1 MKTKL
6 LRLASFGS
14 VVGTGLA
21 LASQAGA
28 TTLLTTTDTGTM
40 VTGQVTA
47 LSTQGGAIL
56 AAVVVVIA
64 ALILFRFGV
73 KWAKKSVK

>member
-6 LRLASFGS
+6 LRLASIGGA
-14 VVGTGLA
+14 VGAIAGM
-21 LASQAGA
+21 ASPAFA
-28 TTLLTTTDTGTM
+28 TTLLNTTDQQA
-40 VTGQVTA
+40 VITGQVTA
-47 LSTQGGAIL
+47 LSTTGGAIL

-73 KWAKKSVK
+73 KWAKRSVK